1 MPFHI
6 LYASLIELIE
16 KWDNVI
22 CCSSDGV
29 NSCAGLKYELVGD
42 SYLTGGE
49 LNAYLADIDR
59 QAEEI
64 FFRLVKEKA
73 DAEGITEALK
83 ASNQMQWVGR
93 MNSAEIVHPHDLLIQ
108 SVRPI
113 YIHTVS
119 SANQVFPISLIADD
133 TTVSLEHKCHIDRSD
148 LKHYNA
154 CETQLLAYNTE
165 AYHEPGFN
173 ARPCHQVH
181 AAVCHPHDFRGS
193 IAAVL

>member
-6 LYASLIELIE
+6 LNTSLIELIE

-49 LNAYLADIDR
+49 LSAYLADIDR

-73 DAEGITEALK
+73 DAEGITETLK
-83 ASNQMQWVGR
+83 ASDQMKWVGR

-108 SVRPI
+108 SVRSI

-119 SANQVFPISLIADD
+119 SANRLFPISFIADD

-148 LKHYNA
+148 
-154 CETQLLAYNTE
+154 
-165 AYHEPGFN
+165 
-173 ARPCHQVH
+173 
-181 AAVCHPHDFRGS
+181 
-193 IAAVL
+193 

>member
-6 LYASLIELIE
+6 LNTSLIELIE

-42 SYLTGGE
+42 YYLTGGE
-49 LNAYLADIDR
+49 LSACLADIDR
-59 QAEEI
+59 QAEEL
-64 FFRLVKEKA
+64 FFWLVKEKA
-73 DAEGITEALK
+73 DAEGITETLK
-83 ASNQMQWVGR
+83 ASDQMKWVGR
-93 MNSAEIVHPHDLLIQ
+93 MNSCRDRASARPVDPICPVHLYTYCFLRESGFFI
-108 SVRPI
+108 I
-113 YIHTVS
+113 
-119 SANQVFPISLIADD
+119 FIAGD

-154 CETQLLAYNTE
+154 CKTQILAYDTE

-173 ARPCHQVH
+173 TMPCHQVH